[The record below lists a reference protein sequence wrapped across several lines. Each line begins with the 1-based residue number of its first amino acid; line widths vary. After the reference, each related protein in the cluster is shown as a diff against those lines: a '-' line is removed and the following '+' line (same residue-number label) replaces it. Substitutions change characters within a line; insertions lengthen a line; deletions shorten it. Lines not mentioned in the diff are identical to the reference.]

1 MYEQASLQVRPDLA
15 AAHDQAFQRL
25 AQAGT
30 WFSGAERLAIARETR
45 RARHCALCAERK
57 AALSPNHVA
66 GNHDS
71 VGDLAPV
78 LVEQVH
84 RIATDPGR
92 LTEAWYHGLLAA
104 GLADT
109 SYVEGLSVV
118 ATTIAVDTFARA
130 IGTAEAPLPAAVA
143 GAASRQRPASATHEG
158 SWVPTIPRG
167 ANTGPEAD
175 LYAGGFVPNVRR
187 AMSLVPDAVRQFF
200 QLLSTQYLANLAFG
214 EATGRAISRAQIEL
228 LAARVSALN
237 RCFY

>member
-1 MYEQASLQVRPDLA
+1 MYEQATFHVRSDLA
-15 AAHDQAFQRL
+15 AAHEQAFQRL

-30 WFSGAERLAIARETR
+30 WFTGAERLAIARETR
-45 RARHCALCAERK
+45 HARHCTLCAEQK
-57 AALSPNHVA
+57 AALSPTQVT

-71 VGDLAPV
+71 LGDLAPA

-92 LTEAWYHGLLAA
+92 LTERWCHGLLAE
-104 GLADT
+104 GLDDT
-109 SYVEGLSVV
+109 RYVEAVSVI
-118 ATTIAVDTFARA
+118 ATTIAVDTFARG
-130 IGTAEAPLPAAVA
+130 IGAAEAALPEPVA
-143 GAASRQRPASATHEG
+143 GEPSRHRPASAVLEG

-167 ANTGPEAD
+167 AHTGPEAD

-187 AMSLVPDAVRQFF
+187 AMSLVPDAVRHFF
-200 QLLSTQYLANLAFG
+200 ALLSTQYLANLGFG
-214 EATGRAISRAQIEL
+214 EETGRAISRAQIEL

>member
-1 MYEQASLQVRPDLA
+1 MYEQAAFQVRPDLA

-25 AQAGT
+25 AQPGT

-45 RARHCALCAERK
+45 QARHCALCAERK
-57 AALSPNHVA
+57 AALSPNQVA

-109 SYVEGLSVV
+109 SYVEAASVV
-118 ATTIAVDTFARA
+118 ATTIAIDTFARA

-143 GAASRQRPASATHEG
+143 GAPSRQRPASATHEG

-187 AMSLVPDAVRQFF
+187 AMSLVPDAVRQLFE
-200 QLLSTQYLANLAFG
+200 LLATQYVSKLAIG
-214 EATGRAISRAQIEL
+214 DATGRALSRAQIEL